1 MTNAGEVLSP
11 FVLRSKLPMCV
22 TKRVYR
28 PKGDRPRESRKENV
42 PWERGSRQDWPGKVD
57 EEEPLTGA
65 AHSSFVSAAGP
76 PSLCGLKVW
85 DISSFSFKNMVS
97 IAHVTSI
104 SSGTWQQALNND
116 EGTGCPVT

>member
-22 TKRVYR
+22 TKKVYR

-76 PSLCGLKVW
+76 PSLDDVRGE
-85 DISSFSFKNMVS
+85 DRSFLR
-97 IAHVTSI
+97 AH
-104 SSGTWQQALNND
+104 
-116 EGTGCPVT
+116 TGHLVHPGDFQTQHP